1 MKLTYTGVSDDDIFE
16 IEVDDDKAVHIAKEI
31 QKNRWR
37 NKRASI
43 FKKLDI
49 DFLISIEDNNEEKKN
64 EISSLKK
71 QLRSV
76 TELEMPSTIDEILN
90 FWPDILKD

>member
-1 MKLTYTGVSDDDIFE
+1 MKLTYTGVNDDDIFE
-16 IEVDDDKAVHIAKEI
+16 IEVEDDNAVYISKEI
-31 QKNRWR
+31 QKNKWR
-37 NKRASI
+37 NKRESI

-76 TELEMPSTIDEILN
+76 TEIEMPTTPDEILN

>member
-1 MKLTYTGVSDDDIFE
+1 MKLTYLGENEFDIIE
-16 IEVDDDKAVHIAKEI
+16 IDVEDDKATYIAKEI

-71 QLRSV
+71 QLRFV
-76 TELEMPSTIDEILN
+76 TELEMPNTPDEILN

>member
-1 MKLTYTGVSDDDIFE
+1 MRLTYTGVNDDDIFE
-16 IEVDDDKAVHIAKEI
+16 IEVDDDKAIHIAKEI
-31 QKNRWR
+31 QKNKWR
-37 NKRASI
+37 NKRDGI

-71 QLRSV
+71 QLRAV
-76 TELEMPSTIDEILN
+76 TKLEMPNTVEEIFN

>member
-1 MKLTYTGVSDDDIFE
+1 MKLTYSGENEFDIIE
-16 IEVDDDKAVHIAKEI
+16 IDVEDDKATYIAKEI

-49 DFLISIEDNNEEKKN
+49 DFLISIEDNNEEKKS
-64 EISSLKK
+64 EIASLKK

-76 TELEMPSTIDEILN
+76 TELEMPNTPDEILN

>member
-1 MKLTYTGVSDDDIFE
+1 MKIKYTGVSPDDIFE
-16 IEVDDDKAVHIAKEI
+16 IEVDDDKAINIAKEI

-37 NKRASI
+37 NKRESI

-64 EISSLKK
+64 KISSLKK
-71 QLRSV
+71 QLRTV
-76 TELEMPSTIDEILN
+76 TEIEMPNTVEEIME

>member
-37 NKRASI
+37 NKRESI

-49 DFLISIEDNNEEKKN
+49 DFLISIEDNNEEKKS

-71 QLRSV
+71 ELRSV

>member
-1 MKLTYTGVSDDDIFE
+1 MKLKYLGENEFDIIQIDVE
-16 IEVDDDKAVHIAKEI
+16 DDKATYIAKEI

-37 NKRASI
+37 NKRASL

-71 QLRSV
+71 ELRSV
-76 TELEMPSTIDEILN
+76 TELEMPNTPDEILN

>member
-1 MKLTYTGVSDDDIFE
+1 MKLTYNGDIKENIIE
-16 IEVDDDKAVHIAKEI
+16 IEVDDEKAIDVSKEI

-37 NKRASI
+37 NKRESI

-49 DFLISIEDNNEEKKN
+49 DFLISIEDNNEEKKS

-76 TELEMPSTIDEILN
+76 TELEMPNTPEEIFN